1 MDHKVANVQQ
11 LHDDAMFLYNNLV
24 VGGENSADYILDDDA
39 IIMLDN
45 SMNLISTDSEASFE
59 DIDALDNAIKSEKK
73 VKLKYCRRKLDDKFA
88 ASTEQKEFI
97 LSPYALAWS
106 NDHYYLVANNE
117 KYDNLMNLRV
127 DRIKKVE
134 ILDAN
139 IRHFSYVSS
148 YKTGFDIADYV
159 SKTFNMYTGKPEMTE
174 LKCKTEILEEMLDRF
189 GEKVSIRKGED
200 GWFYVH
206 DELFINDGLASW
218 IMQFGDKIQVIY
230 PETLKSI
237 ITEKAIAISNMYTGR
252 K

>member
-1 MDHKVANVQQ
+1 
-11 LHDDAMFLYNNLV
+11 
-24 VGGENSADYILDDDA
+24 
-39 IIMLDN
+39 
-45 SMNLISTDSEASFE
+45 
-59 DIDALDNAIKSEKK
+59 
-73 VKLKYCRRKLDDKFA
+73 
-88 ASTEQKEFI
+88 
-97 LSPYALAWS
+97 
-106 NDHYYLVANNE
+106 
-117 KYDNLMNLRV
+117 MNLRV

-139 IRHFSYVSS
+139 IRHFSYVSA